1 MTLFDWLKQINGDK
15 KPWSSFN
22 EEDCKQFAPYM
33 VHRYISMYEPYL
45 EVANYAQ
52 LLPQN
57 DKEKIYQFYC
67 NMIPKSN
74 VWLKYV
80 KGSRKK
86 PNETLL
92 HYIANFYTVSLGEAE
107 DYLYLL
113 KREGVE
119 DILEKSG
126 VDDKERK
133 KLLKEVK

>member
-1 MTLFDWLKQINGDK
+1 MLNFYPKTIK
-15 KPWSSFN
+15 K
-22 EEDCKQFAPYM
+22 
-33 VHRYISMYEPYL
+33 
-45 EVANYAQ
+45 
-52 LLPQN
+52 
-57 DKEKIYQFYC
+57 KIYQFYC

-92 HYIANFYTVSLGEAE
+92 YYVANFYTVSLGEAE

-133 KLLKEVK
+133 KLLKELK

>member
-1 MTLFDWLKQINGDK
+1 MIIFDWLKQITGDK

-22 EEDCKQFAPYM
+22 DDDYKQFAPYL
-33 VHRYISMYEPYL
+33 VHRYISMYEPYI

-67 NMIPKSN
+67 NMIPKNN
-74 VWLKYV
+74 VWLKYI

-86 PNETLL
+86 SNEILL
-92 HYIANFYTVSLGEAE
+92 QYIADFYTISLGEAE
-107 DYLYLL
+107 DYIYLL
-113 KREGVE
+113 KKEGVE